1 MRIGLPK
8 KNSLNLKLMIS
19 RRTCRSGF
27 GLAYLGLIALY
38 FMGQCVNKHGT
49 TYSIAEFCI
58 RISPESAAKPQAV
71 DVMVGTNAHYIESLT
86 TLQTLFSALSS
97 LALDLACIYIWDHE
111 DLWDIHAPKFI
122 NTFL

>member
-58 RISPESAAKPQAV
+58 RICERVGGYCAAGSPIISV
-71 DVMVGTNAHYIESLT
+71 
-86 TLQTLFSALSS
+86 
-97 LALDLACIYIWDHE
+97 LDWTFCML
-111 DLWDIHAPKFI
+111 
-122 NTFL
+122 TFLYMAALRPI